1 MGVCAQPSQ
10 RPQGRGLWPALLALA
25 VGVMLLAP
33 GAALALETEGWT
45 LQDQASRP
53 WSLTLLEQGDP
64 AYPPGL
70 RLRLT
75 DRSNSQRLDHG
86 RPLQLRDGL
95 GGAWEL
101 ENRSGELVPAG
112 ETALPDGSAQFDLPV
127 LEPQLRAEVPLVVIV
142 PLASGDSTRLMA
154 SPAAVASL
162 HEAGSGSRREGGL
175 SAGGHGRTPASASAP
190 PGTRRN

>member
-1 MGVCAQPSQ
+1 MFV
-10 RPQGRGLWPALLALA
+10 LNLLS
-25 VGVMLLAP
+25 AP
-33 GAALALETEGWT
+33 GAV
-45 LQDQASRP
+45 ASGLP

-64 AYPPGL
+64 AYPPG
-70 RLRLT
+70 
-75 DRSNSQRLDHG
+75 
-86 RPLQLRDGL
+86 LQLRDGL

-127 LEPQLRAEVPLVVIV
+127 LEPQLRAELPLVVIV

-162 HEAGSGSRREGGL
+162 HEAGSGSPREGGL